1 MEEEMKIDIRPI
13 EARML
18 RHAIRELNIALE
30 EIEDD
35 GPGFFSIQEMG
46 ALELVRMKLEKAE
59 E

>member
-1 MEEEMKIDIRPI
+1 MKIDIRPI

-18 RHAIRELNIALE
+18 RHAIRELNIALK

-35 GPGFFSIQEMG
+35 GPGFYSIQEMG

>member
-1 MEEEMKIDIRPI
+1 MKIDIRPI